1 MTLSNQVS
9 GLVSALESFRSQIN
23 AECNSGTEK
32 DYKKES
38 SYADVLQK
46 GVMSPP
52 SRESVNSSTV

>member
-1 MTLSNQVS
+1 MTLSTQGS

-23 AECNSGTEK
+23 AEGNSGTEK

-38 SYADVLQK
+38 SYADVLRK
-46 GVMSPP
+46 GVISPP